1 MLKNL
6 LGVIL
11 VSAVFFTAEGEENI
25 KLHLTDGKIL
35 TVSKIRVEKNGEIS
49 FLHPQLR
56 RFMRIPS
63 HLLEKMEYPKTKEL
77 IKADLLFREKKY
89 LQSAESYAQC
99 SENLKGIAPWD
110 TYSCFYAAKAFFLA
124 GKIQDAVRMLEK
136 LPGKDS
142 VLNDSSPVELYEG
155 IFLLAELYCRKKE
168 FEKVCPLLDK
178 LIDSPR
184 KDFLKKALLKK
195 GEVLFSE
202 EKWQDSYNT
211 FSLYTILFPDTPES
225 KLAEEGRKKAGNQL
239 EKAR

>member
-11 VSAVFFTAEGEENI
+11 VSAVFFTAEGKENI
-25 KLHLTDGKIL
+25 KLRLTDGKIL

-56 RFMRIPS
+56 RFIRIPS

-110 TYSCFYAAKAFFLA
+110 TYSSFYAAKAFFLA
-124 GKIQDAVRMLEK
+124 GKIQDAVRILEK

-202 EKWQDSYNT
+202 EKWQESYNI
-211 FSLYTILFPDTPES
+211 FSLYTILFPDSPEC
-225 KLAEEGRKKAGNQL
+225 KLAEEGRKKAQKEL

>member
-11 VSAVFFTAEGEENI
+11 VSAVFFTAEGKENI
-25 KLHLTDGKIL
+25 KLRLTDGKIL

-110 TYSCFYAAKAFFLA
+110 TYS
-124 GKIQDAVRMLEK
+124 
-136 LPGKDS
+136 S
-142 VLNDSSPVELYEG
+142 
-155 IFLLAELYCRKKE
+155 
-168 FEKVCPLLDK
+168 
-178 LIDSPR
+178 
-184 KDFLKKALLKK
+184 FLK
-195 GEVLFSE
+195 GEKQQCFLGA
-202 EKWQDSYNT
+202 
-211 FSLYTILFPDTPES
+211 I
-225 KLAEEGRKKAGNQL
+225 
-239 EKAR
+239 